1 MFLNII
7 YGIVI
12 VLSVFKITNLISY
25 NLMKKNVL
33 ERQKWNLNICCGKTD
48 GGGINADIIKHK
60 EVNNFVLI
68 NNIYRLPFE
77 DNQFETVLSS
87 HTIEHVDDPEAFWQE
102 LSRVGKKV
110 KLVLPPLWDITAAFN
125 VLEHKWL
132 FLTFKKEHKTLPTY
146 IRLPLAL
153 WLQDKIGQRIHA

>member
-110 KLVLPPLWDITAAFN
+110 KLVLQPLWDITAAFN
-125 VLEHKWL
+125 V
-132 FLTFKKEHKTLPTY
+132 FRDI
-146 IRLPLAL
+146 IR
-153 WLQDKIGQRIHA
+153 K